1 MLPNYINWPMFPSK
15 KSCWYSLSFLRVLLE
30 ELYALNVIDISAE
43 KGYLSVMSTAPGFFE
58 L

>member
-15 KSCWYSLSFLRVLLE
+15 KSCSYSLSFLRILLE

-43 KGYLSVMSTAPGFFE
+43 KGYLSVMNTAPRFFE

>member
-15 KSCWYSLSFLRVLLE
+15 KSCWYSLSVLGFLLE
-30 ELYALNVIDISAE
+30 ELYALNVIERSAE
-43 KGYLSVMSTAPGFFE
+43 KGFMSGMNTAPEFFE